1 MSGELF
7 GHLLI
12 VQSMRDR
19 HIWCTCYCTEYLM
32 LRMFSKDT
40 EKVQLILV
48 QFFAADVG
56 SGFLLIPVIVGLEA
70 DWSSQNSL

>member
-1 MSGELF
+1 MSGELS
-7 GHLLI
+7 GNMLI
-12 VQSMRDR
+12 VQSMRYG

-40 EKVQLILV
+40 EKVQLIFV
-48 QFFAADVG
+48 QFFATDVG